1 MHDIT
6 KLILGSA
13 LVIGGALPLTST
25 GANTQTPRESFCLKQ
40 AFGATE
46 CKFQSMA
53 GCVQSKIGNG
63 DSCYFKGSSTY
74 SAESSFAGPEPRAQ
88 YRSRAQ

>member
-1 MHDIT
+1 M
-6 KLILGSA
+6 LGCA
-13 LVIGGALPLTST
+13 LVIGGALSLTSM
-25 GANTQTPRESFCLKQ
+25 GANAQMPSGSFCLKQ

-46 CKFQSMA
+46 CIFQSMA
-53 GCVQSKIGNG
+53 GCAQSKIGNG

-74 SAESSFAGPEPRAQ
+74 SAESSFAGPEPRMQ